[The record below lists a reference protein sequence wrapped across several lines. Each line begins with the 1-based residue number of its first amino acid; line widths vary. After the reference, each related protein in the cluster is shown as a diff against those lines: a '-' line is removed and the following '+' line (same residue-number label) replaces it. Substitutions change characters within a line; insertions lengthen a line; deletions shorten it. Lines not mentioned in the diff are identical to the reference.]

1 MQVVGKIEEIHE
13 IVKRTETFSVREFVL
28 EITSQNSQYSEHVL
42 FQLTNTRTNIID
54 QYQVGQEVVV
64 DFDLQGRK
72 WTNPEGRVVFFNR
85 LNAWR
90 ISPYNPQAMGGY
102 QQPMGGFQQQPM
114 GGYQQPAGGFQQQPM
129 GGFQQQPAGGFQQQ
143 PTGGF
148 QQPAPQPAPAPQTPA
163 AGGGDDDL
171 PF

>member
-1 MQVVGKIEEIHE
+1 MQVIGKLEKIHDT
-13 IVKRTETFSVREFVL
+13 VKRTETFSVREFVL

-42 FQLTNTRTNIID
+42 FQLTNNRTTLID
-54 QYQVGQEVVV
+54 QFRIGQEVAV

-90 ISPYNPQAMGGY
+90 ITPFTQGQNMGY
-102 QQPMGGFQQQPM
+102 QQPQGAFQPQGGYPQQGYQQQPM
-114 GGYQQPAGGFQQQPM
+114 QQYQQPAQQPV
-129 GGFQQQPAGGFQQQ
+129 
-143 PTGGF
+143 
-148 QQPAPQPAPAPQTPA
+148 PAPQPAPAPSAPA
-163 AGGGDDDL
+163 AGGDDDL